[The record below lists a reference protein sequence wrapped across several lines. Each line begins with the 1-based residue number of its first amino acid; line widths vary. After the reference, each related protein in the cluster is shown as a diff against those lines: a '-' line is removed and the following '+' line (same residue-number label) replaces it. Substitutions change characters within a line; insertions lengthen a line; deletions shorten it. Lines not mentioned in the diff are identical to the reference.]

1 MPRIGNFR
9 ESKIIDM
16 EILVRPK
23 SSQALLV
30 VNSDKWH
37 GLGTMTKN
45 QWNWDKQNNIIIGA
59 AT

>member
-30 VNSDKWH
+30 VNSDK
-37 GLGTMTKN
+37 
-45 QWNWDKQNNIIIGA
+45 
-59 AT
+59 